1 VNQFTF
7 KESLQ
12 QTYEKTTK
20 DLSETKSNQDILHE
34 DTLGYQ
40 EMTTVASDDFLQ
52 LCLKQDG

>member
-1 VNQFTF
+1 
-7 KESLQ
+7 LL
-12 QTYEKTTK
+12 QTYAQTTK
-20 DLSETKSNQDILHE
+20 DLRETKPNQDIRDE